1 MCVHVC
7 VCACV
12 CACVCV
18 CVCLCVTYLDDSMV
32 LASLGDPVKIDLFWN
47 GGFIDS
53 RSVST

>member
-18 CVCLCVTYLDDSMV
+18 CVCLCVTYLDGSMV